1 MATSEAAR
9 ERTWARTR
17 RRLEVGLSPRRP
29 RSPWRARAKTRLA
42 YLEVQLRREQ
52 AKPPSDDREAL
63 IKGTAVHLGNACSA
77 ADESFGWRRLWSS
90 STAQEGVWSNLRSAE
105 VLLFQLASDAE
116 VAGRASEVMALVKRH
131 LDKDDP
137 QRVSLV
143 QRIRHIVSGEMT
155 LPDRELLTRA
165 LDSAYTALDAELA
178 RVRSLRNILWTATFV
193 VLAGVAGLAVYGWFH
208 PQSLSLCFAPQF
220 GPVGAG
226 GMDIVCPSKDYSNE
240 PAGSVPSGFA
250 QPRDILTVE
259 IAGLAGAAFTVIASL
274 RRIRGTSAPYMLP
287 LASAVLK
294 FPTGALSAFLGVL
307 LIRGAF
313 VPGLSDL
320 DSRAQVLAWAA
331 AFGAAQHLVTRLVDD
346 RAQMTLSEV
355 GRPTDSAVDPENT
368 AVMEGSAHEEAWT
381 NGTPAARDGGGEG
394 AHGGPVREAPPEQPE
409 PGRGRPAS
417 AGQSGEVSRA

>member
-1 MATSEAAR
+1 MATSAAAR
-9 ERTWARTR
+9 EKTSARTR
-17 RRLEVGLSPRRP
+17 RRLEAGLRSRPP

-52 AKPPSDDREAL
+52 AKPPSNDRKAL
-63 IKGTAVHLGNACSA
+63 IEGTAVHLGKACSA

-137 QRVSLV
+137 QRVSLGR
-143 QRIRHIVSGEMT
+143 RISHIVSGEMT
-155 LPDRELLTRA
+155 PADRELLTRA
-165 LDSAYTALDAELA
+165 LDSAYTTLDAELA

-193 VLAGVAGLAVYGWFH
+193 VLAGVAGLAVYGWFF
-208 PQSLSLCFAPQF
+208 PQSLSLCFAPKL
-220 GPVGAG
+220 GPVDGN
-226 GMDIVCPSKDYSNE
+226 GMDIVCPSKDYHSKS
-240 PAGSVPSGFA
+240 PSPVPSGFA

-331 AFGAAQHLVTRLVDD
+331 AFGAAQYLVTRLVDD
-346 RAQMTLSEV
+346 RAQLTLSEV
-355 GRPTDSAVDPENT
+355 GRPTDSVVDPENA
-368 AVMEGSAHEEAWT
+368 AVMEGSVQEEAST
-381 NGTPAARDGGGEG
+381 NGTPAARDGDGERP
-394 AHGGPVREAPPEQPE
+394 HGIPVKQAPVSPPE
-409 PGRGRPAS
+409 GPA
-417 AGQSGEVSRA
+417 AP